1 MGEDMR
7 IPKDSTFS
15 KELSKKFKQIFHRD
29 MTLGGLQDL
38 QDNNNLV
45 NPVDTHLI
53 NQVSKLGKKDEPKEN
68 VSSSR
73 AVRQEY
79 TQGKGLVGKIV
90 EAETKEKGFGI

>member
-1 MGEDMR
+1 MR
-7 IPKDSTFS
+7 IPNNSNFSTEIA
-15 KELSKKFKQIFHRD
+15 KQFKQIFHRD

-53 NQVSKLGKKDEPKEN
+53 NQVSQLRKKDEPKEN

>member
-1 MGEDMR
+1 MI
-7 IPKDSTFS
+7 IPKDSNFS
-15 KELSKKFKQIFHRD
+15 KEIAKQFKQIFHRD

-45 NPVDTHLI
+45 NPVDTHLE

>member
-1 MGEDMR
+1 MI
-7 IPKDSTFS
+7 IPKDSNFS
-15 KELSKKFKQIFHRD
+15 KEIAKQFKQIFHRD

-45 NPVDTHLI
+45 NPVDTYLE

>member
-1 MGEDMR
+1 MR
-7 IPKDSTFS
+7 IPIDSTFS
-15 KELSKKFKQIFHRD
+15 KEIAKKFKQIFHRD

-38 QDNNNLV
+38 QENNNLV

-53 NQVSKLGKKDEPKEN
+53 NQVSQLRKKDEPKEN

>member
-1 MGEDMR
+1 MR

-53 NQVSKLGKKDEPKEN
+53 NQVSKLGKKDEPSKEN

>member
-1 MGEDMR
+1 MR
-7 IPKDSTFS
+7 IPIDSTFS
-15 KELSKKFKQIFHRD
+15 KEIAKKFKQIFHRD

-53 NQVSKLGKKDEPKEN
+53 NQVSQLRKKDEPKEN